1 MYQWC
6 LTVSIPYGLTLL
18 SNKKL
23 LQCWRTQSFNPLW
36 INTTLKHIQGH
47 TDGILGFNPLWIN
60 TTLKQKALITIREGC
75 FNPLWIN
82 TTLKLRPSDHVRA
95 YVSIPYGLTLLSNTS
110 FALKELNDVSIP
122 YGLTLLSNSLA
133 PVVVVT
139 VFQSPMD

>member
-60 TTLKQKALITIREGC
+60 TTLK
-75 FNPLWIN
+75 
-82 TTLKLRPSDHVRA
+82 LRPSDHVRA

-122 YGLTLLSNSLA
+122 YGLTLLSNSIA